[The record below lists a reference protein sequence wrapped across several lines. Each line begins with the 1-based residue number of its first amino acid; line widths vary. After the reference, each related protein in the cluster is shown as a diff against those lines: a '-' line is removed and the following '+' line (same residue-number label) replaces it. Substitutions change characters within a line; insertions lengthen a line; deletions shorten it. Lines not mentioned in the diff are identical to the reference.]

1 MKSVTV
7 GTCQVEITTKTDR
20 SGMSVHVVDGRQ
32 YKQESVALLAAL
44 TVAKRQYQTQERIK
58 QTATSGVR
66 RFSLF

>member
-20 SGMSVHVVDGRQ
+20 NGMSVHVVDGRQ

-58 QTATSGVR
+58 QTATAGMR